1 MLDIGLPGMDGYEV
15 AQNLRAGGKSIR
27 IAALTGYGQ
36 EEDPQKGRVAGFAA
50 HFTTLVEHERLFQWV
65 NGGDERN

>member
-36 EEDPQKGRVAGFAA
+36 EEDRQKAREAGFDA
-50 HFTTLVEHERLFQWV
+50 HFTKPVEHERLFQWV
-65 NGGDERN
+65 NEGDDRN